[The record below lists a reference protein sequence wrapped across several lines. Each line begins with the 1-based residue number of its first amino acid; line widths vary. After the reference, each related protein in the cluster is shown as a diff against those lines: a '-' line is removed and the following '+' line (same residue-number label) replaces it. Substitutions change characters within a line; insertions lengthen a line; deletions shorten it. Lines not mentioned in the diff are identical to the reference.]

1 MPGIIVFDVNETL
14 LQVSRLAPL
23 FEQSFGDAGALKDW
37 FSLLLP
43 HSEVATP
50 AGPYFDFATLGRAVL
65 QMTATARAVT
75 LSNDDEDRIITAMS
89 ALPPHPEVPRVLE
102 AMHRAG
108 LRLVTLTNSSQRVVD
123 EQMRNAGLDV
133 YFERNFSVDQIR
145 GYKPAPEPYLM
156 VASELGVKTGDLRMV
171 AGHAWDL
178 VGAMQ
183 AGCAVAFVARP
194 GKVFFP
200 LVQRPDIEG
209 PDLAAVAER
218 IIDSENSGIVAQ

>member
-1 MPGIIVFDVNETL
+1 M
-14 LQVSRLAPL
+14 
-23 FEQSFGDAGALKDW
+23 
-37 FSLLLP
+37 LLL

-65 QMTATARAVT
+65 RMTATARAVP
-75 LSNDDEDRIITAMS
+75 LSN
-89 ALPPHPEVPRVLE
+89 

-108 LRLVTLTNSSQRVVD
+108 LRLVTLTNSSQGVVD

-171 AGHAWDL
+171 AAHAWDL